1 MMKYMIGNNRQRH
14 TRIGGAERA
23 AQGGFTVLYS
33 LLVISLLISISL
45 GIFDI
50 ALRDFALAQSAAES
64 QVALFAA
71 DAGMECALYYDLKFR
86 GGNIAFATSTVN
98 PQVALSPQFL
108 YACGVPM
115 MPVATPVY
123 YSSNDTAVTTLTVYL
138 TARSGA
144 SGTNVA
150 DTNGPCAIVT
160 VSKSS
165 EGIFTSVDS
174 RGYNICTNSTA
185 STKRVER
192 GLRAAY

>member
-1 MMKYMIGNNRQRH
+1 MIGNNRQHNMHDAPR
-14 TRIGGAERA
+14 RE
-23 AQGGFTVLYS
+23 GGFTVLYS
-33 LLVISLLISISL
+33 LLIISLLISISL

-64 QVALFAA
+64 QIALFAA

-86 GGNIAFATSTVN
+86 GGSTAFATSTVN

-108 YACGVPM
+108 YACGVPT
-115 MPVATPVY
+115 MPVATPLY
-123 YSSNDTAVTTLTVYL
+123 YASSDTAITTLTVYL

-150 DTNGPCAIVT
+150 DTDGPCAIVT

-165 EGIFTSVDS
+165 EGIFTNVDS

>member
-1 MMKYMIGNNRQRH
+1 MMKYMIGNNRQHNTVRKNA
-14 TRIGGAERA
+14 R
-23 AQGGFTVLYS
+23 QKGGFTVLYS
-33 LLVISLLISISL
+33 LLIISLLISISL

-64 QVALFAA
+64 QIALFAA

-86 GGNIAFATSTVN
+86 GGSLAFATSTVN

-108 YACGVPM
+108 YACGVPT
-115 MPVATPVY
+115 MPVATPLY
-123 YSSNDTAVTTLTVYL
+123 YASSDTAVTTLTMYL
-138 TARSGA
+138 TTRSGA
-144 SGTNVA
+144 SGPNVA
-150 DTNGPCAIVT
+150 DADGPCAIVT

-165 EGIFTSVDS
+165 EGVFTTVDS
-174 RGYNICTNSTA
+174 RGYNICTNSSI

>member
-1 MMKYMIGNNRQRH
+1 MMKCMIGNNRQHNTEGR
-14 TRIGGAERA
+14 E
-23 AQGGFTVLYS
+23 GGFTVLYS

-64 QVALFAA
+64 QIALFAA

-86 GGNIAFATSTVN
+86 GGSMAFATSTVN

-108 YACGVPM
+108 YTCGVPL
-115 MPVATPVY
+115 MPIATPVY
-123 YSSNDTAVTTLTVYL
+123 YSSTDTAITTLTVYL
-138 TARSGA
+138 TVRNGA
-144 SGTNVA
+144 TGTNVA
-150 DTNGPCAIVT
+150 DTDGPCAIVT

-165 EGIFTSVDS
+165 EGIFTAIDS

>member
-1 MMKYMIGNNRQRH
+1 MKYMIGNNRKQN
-14 TRIGGAERA
+14 TR
-23 AQGGFTVLYS
+23 GGFTILYS
-33 LLVISLLISISL
+33 LLIISLLISISL

-64 QVALFAA
+64 QIALFAA

-86 GGNIAFATSTVN
+86 GGSIAFATSTMN

-108 YACGVPM
+108 YACGVPT
-115 MPVATPVY
+115 MPVATPLY
-123 YSSNDTAVTTLTVYL
+123 YASSDTAITTLTVYL

-150 DTNGPCAIVT
+150 DTDGPCAIVT
-160 VSKSS
+160 VSKSTRS
-165 EGIFTSVDS
+165 GDIFTNTDS

-192 GLRAAY
+192 GLRATY